1 MNESFE
7 RTLIGLFLSSKTA
20 QDEILPQ
27 LTPDQVSDP
36 RNSEII
42 AAMKKCQ
49 RNELPVDFPNV
60 LNGWLDGWLGN
71 LVTVPNDSRTEDAVY
86 AFAKD
91 YLYDSFEVP
100 LGLAYSFMSA
110 MYWAGY
116 RAREKEEK
124 EKNK

>member
-1 MNESFE
+1 MNDSFE
-7 RTLIGLFLSSKTA
+7 RTLIGLFLSSKAA

-27 LTPDQVSDP
+27 ITPEQFLDP
-36 RNSEII
+36 RNIEII
-42 AAMKKCQ
+42 SAMKKCQ

-60 LNGWLDGWLGN
+60 LNIWLGK
-71 LVTVPNDSRTEDAVY
+71 LVTSTNDSRTENAVY

-91 YLYDSFEVP
+91 YLYDSFDVP
-100 LGLAYSFMSA
+100 LDLAYSFMSS

-116 RAREKEEK
+116 HAKEKEEK